1 MVKKRWI
8 LVADTVQAKVYTT
21 PNTEGN
27 PIHLKLE
34 ADLEHPEGAKKNQ
47 DLVSDR
53 PGHYQTGHSAGGSY
67 GESNPK
73 EVEDDKF
80 ARHIACF
87 LEEARNANKV
97 ESLIV
102 IAAPHFF
109 GLIEKYL
116 SKSLHALTERVLHK
130 HYTELSIPELEE
142 ALARKD

>member
-21 PNTEGN
+21 TAEGN
-27 PIHLKLE
+27 PRHLTLE

-53 PGHYQTGHSAGGSY
+53 PGHYQTGHSTRGSY
-67 GESNPK
+67 SESNPK
-73 EVEDDKF
+73 EAEDDKF
-80 ARHIACF
+80 ARHIACV
-87 LEEARNANKV
+87 LEEARNSNKI
-97 ESLIV
+97 ESLIL

-109 GLIEKYL
+109 GLIEKHL

-130 HYTELSIPELEE
+130 HYTELSVHELEE